1 MSLSSD
7 ARAILDLLNPSGRPA
22 NIKRLREALA
32 LDAER
37 FETAQ
42 SELVEGGL
50 AEVVGRGG
58 RLARK
63 VSDAGNLS
71 VEAQMLFSALP
82 ADGTLVGNYS
92 LRSQLELDDETYAA
106 AKRELRTRGL
116 IGVGV
121 GYGGTIGRLSV
132 SRETQAP
139 EDESPAAQRNL
150 VTREYELYEPFV
162 EWLRSSLEDQELAFS
177 HVRITGTPRG
187 YRRGGGKW
195 SRPDVTAVQVFRY
208 EWLPDITVEVSTY
221 EIKRSVDAEK
231 LESVYEA
238 AAHGRW
244 AHRASLVVEMEE
256 DRDVPPAVFD
266 EVRRFRLGLYTIR
279 RRSDD
284 TFDVKERL
292 KPPLTSDSQ
301 PEDLTELLGY
311 FLGDNRAVR
320 QDYLRAIGR

>member
-1 MSLSSD
+1 MPGHSSTSSI
-7 ARAILDLLNPSGRPA
+7 RAVGPA

-37 FETAQ
+37 FETGQ
-42 SELVEGGL
+42 SELVEAGL
-50 AEVVGRGG
+50 AEAVGRGG

-139 EDESPAAQRNL
+139 EDESSAAQRNL

-177 HVRITGTPRG
+177 HVRITG

-221 EIKRSVDAEK
+221 EIKRSADSEK
-231 LESVYEA
+231 LESPYEA

-244 AHRASLVVEMEE
+244 AHRASLIVEMEE
-256 DRDVPPAVFD
+256 EQDVPPAVFD
-266 EVRRFRLGLYTIR
+266 EVRHSAWASTPSADDHTA
-279 RRSDD
+279 RSMS
-284 TFDVKERL
+284 RNA
-292 KPPLTSDSQ
+292 SSHH
-301 PEDLTELLGY
+301 
-311 FLGDNRAVR
+311 
-320 QDYLRAIGR
+320 